1 MMKFLIYILNKK
13 LTYTPCYVLVK
24 INKIMKH
31 LKLFES
37 FLDKEKLKEG
47 YEKFVM
53 SKDYIPN
60 LIEKEIKEAFP
71 YNSPIID
78 QIKFSVEWKPI
89 PFDKLINFKS
99 NMGLHLGSP
108 NSHLI
113 DVCVAGCLLIIADKY
128 FTRKQDHYSDELA
141 VIMER
146 ISSVLAKATQ
156 DLDGKLILPP
166 SQYLEDSSHG
176 PICFL
181 RNKTNATNALF
192 TGMPDDDSF
201 PGRKGYSLS
210 SNKKLTITTWLCLDK
225 MEYLGDSF

>member
-1 MMKFLIYILNKK
+1 MGLERKLKYDMKY
-13 LTYTPCYVLVK
+13 
-24 INKIMKH
+24 

-37 FLDKEKLKEG
+37 FLDKDKLKEG

-60 LIEKEIKEAFP
+60 LIEKKIQEAFS
-71 YNSPIID
+71 NHPILH
-78 QIKFSVEWKPI
+78 QIKFSVEWEPT
-89 PFDKLINFKS
+89 PFDELIKFNS
-99 NMGLHLGSP
+99 DMGLNLLSP
-108 NSHLI
+108 NSHLL
-113 DVCVAGCLLIIADKY
+113 DVCVAGCLRIIADKY
-128 FTRKQDHYSDELA
+128 FTVKQDDYSDELA
-141 VIMER
+141 LIMER

-156 DLDGKLILPP
+156 DLNGKLILPP

-181 RNKTNATNALF
+181 RNKTKATHPAF

-201 PGRKGYSLS
+201 PGRKGYNPS

-225 MEYLGDSF
+225 NEYLGDSF

>member
-1 MMKFLIYILNKK
+1 MKY
-13 LTYTPCYVLVK
+13 
-24 INKIMKH
+24 

-37 FLDKEKLKEG
+37 FLDKDKLKEG

-60 LIEKEIKEAFP
+60 LIEKKIEEAFS
-71 YNSPIID
+71 NSPILD
-78 QIKFSVEWKPI
+78 QIKFSVEWNPV
-89 PFDKLINFKS
+89 PFDELINFRN
-99 NMGLHLGSP
+99 NMGLDLASP

-113 DVCVAGCLLIIADKY
+113 DVCVAGRLRIIADKY
-128 FTRKQDHYSDELA
+128 FTVKEDHYSDELA

-146 ISSVLAKATQ
+146 ISWVLAKATE
-156 DLDGKLILPP
+156 DLNKKLVLPP
-166 SQYLEDSSHG
+166 RQYLEDSSHG

-181 RNKTNATNALF
+181 RNKTNRTHPAF

-210 SNKKLTITTWLCLDK
+210 SNKKLTINTWLCLDK
-225 MEYLGDSF
+225 SEYLGDF